1 MAIVTPSQRNLNKR
15 QNPMFIIEI
24 IIPCRIIC
32 KQVHCQWLGRRT
44 FTLTYYS
51 LHTYIHIYI
60 YIYKE
65 LPVHIKPS
73 TATWNG
79 IYLVI

>member
-32 KQVHCQWLGRRT
+32 KQVHCQWKTCKKNVYFNVL
-44 FTLTYYS
+44 FF
-51 LHTYIHIYI
+51 TYIYIYI